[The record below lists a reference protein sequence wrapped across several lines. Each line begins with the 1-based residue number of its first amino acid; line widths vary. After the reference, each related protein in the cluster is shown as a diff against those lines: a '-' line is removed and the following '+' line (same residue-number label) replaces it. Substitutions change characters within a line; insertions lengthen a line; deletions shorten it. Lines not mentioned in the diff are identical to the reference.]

1 MFLILRT
8 FLFYFFILMEE
19 FSTQDLNLE
28 ETGTSTQLR
37 SIQWIAGADSDL
49 ETSFQWIVGA
59 GDGFDSSSLQ
69 FYGDADF
76 GGMLFFLS
84 MGWLTISLIYLAS
97 KVLTT
102 IVFGKIFEKAK
113 IAWWWALIPLA
124 NTYVFLKMVKLRFLF
139 WLSLVPFLYLPL
151 TVYFAMNGVFWL
163 SKVVTWLLGLVGIIA
178 GIFYVFILP
187 FRVAKMFGK
196 GFWFGIGLLFLPVIF
211 YPILAF
217 GNAQY
222 QENQE
227 PQVPPQ
233 N

>member
-1 MFLILRT
+1 
-8 FLFYFFILMEE
+8 MEE

-124 NTYVFLKMVKLRFLF
+124 NAYVFLKMVKLRFLF

-163 SKVVTWLLGLVGIIA
+163 SKVVTWLLGLAVIISGIIY
-178 GIFYVFILP
+178 IFILP

-196 GFWFGIGLLFLPVIF
+196 GFWFGLGLLFLPVIF

-227 PQVPPQ
+227 PQLPPQ

>member
-8 FLFYFFILMEE
+8 FLFCFFILMEE

-124 NTYVFLKMVKLRFLF
+124 NAYVFLKMVKLRFLF

-163 SKVVTWLLGLVGIIA
+163 SKVVTWLLGLAVIISGIIY
-178 GIFYVFILP
+178 IFILP

-196 GFWFGIGLLFLPVIF
+196 GFWFGLGLLFLPVIF

>member
-1 MFLILRT
+1 
-8 FLFYFFILMEE
+8 MEE

-49 ETSFQWIVGA
+49 ETSYQWIVGA

-124 NTYVFLKMVKLRFLF
+124 NAYVFLKMVKLRFLF

-178 GIFYVFILP
+178 GIIYIFILP

-196 GFWFGIGLLFLPVIF
+196 GFWFGIWLLFLPVIF

>member
-8 FLFYFFILMEE
+8 FLFCFFILMEE

-163 SKVVTWLLGLVGIIA
+163 SKVVTWLLGLAVIISGIIY
-178 GIFYVFILP
+178 IFILP

-196 GFWFGIGLLFLPVIF
+196 GFWFGLGLLFLPVIF

-227 PQVPPQ
+227 PQLPPQ

>member
-1 MFLILRT
+1 
-8 FLFYFFILMEE
+8 MEE

-76 GGMLFFLS
+76 GGILFFLS

-124 NTYVFLKMVKLRFLF
+124 NAYVFLKMVKLRFLF

-178 GIFYVFILP
+178 GIFYLFILP

-217 GNAQY
+217 WSAEFHDREADTQPMFV
-222 QENQE
+222 Q
-227 PQVPPQ
+227 
-233 N
+233 

>member
-1 MFLILRT
+1 
-8 FLFYFFILMEE
+8 MEE

-49 ETSFQWIVGA
+49 ETSYQWIVGA

-76 GGMLFFLS
+76 GGMGGMLFFLS

-139 WLSLVPFLYLPL
+139 WLSLFPLLYMPL
-151 TVYFAMNGVFWL
+151 TVYLAMNGVFW
-163 SKVVTWLLGLVGIIA
+163 VPTAVTWLLGLVGIIA
-178 GIFYVFILP
+178 GIIYIFILP

-196 GFWFGIGLLFLPVIF
+196 GFWFGIWLLFLPVIF

-217 GNAQY
+217 WSAEFHDREADTQPMSV
-222 QENQE
+222 Q
-227 PQVPPQ
+227 
-233 N
+233 

>member
-1 MFLILRT
+1 
-8 FLFYFFILMEE
+8 MEE

-28 ETGTSTQLR
+28 ETGTSTQFI
-37 SIQWIAGADSDL
+37 SMEWIA
-49 ETSFQWIVGA
+49 GA

-124 NTYVFLKMVKLRFLF
+124 NAYVFLKMVKLRFLF
-139 WLSLVPFLYLPL
+139 WLSLFPLLYMPL
-151 TVYFAMNGVFWL
+151 TVYLAMNGVFW
-163 SKVVTWLLGLVGIIA
+163 VPTAVTWLLGLVGIIA

-227 PQVPPQ
+227 PQVPLQ

>member
-1 MFLILRT
+1 
-8 FLFYFFILMEE
+8 MEE

-37 SIQWIAGADSDL
+37 SIQGIAGADSDL
-49 ETSFQWIVGA
+49 ETRFQGIVGA

-124 NTYVFLKMVKLRFLF
+124 NT
-139 WLSLVPFLYLPL
+139 
-151 TVYFAMNGVFWL
+151 
-163 SKVVTWLLGLVGIIA
+163 
-178 GIFYVFILP
+178 
-187 FRVAKMFGK
+187 
-196 GFWFGIGLLFLPVIF
+196 
-211 YPILAF
+211 
-217 GNAQY
+217 
-222 QENQE
+222 
-227 PQVPPQ
+227 
-233 N
+233 

>member
-8 FLFYFFILMEE
+8 FLFCFFILMEE

-69 FYGDADF
+69 FYGDTDF
-76 GGMLFFLS
+76 GGMGGMLFFLS

-139 WLSLVPFLYLPL
+139 WLSLFPLSLYAFDSVSCNEWSILSSNSSYLASWIGRNYCWNYLYL
-151 TVYFAMNGVFWL
+151 Y
-163 SKVVTWLLGLVGIIA
+163 SSI
-178 GIFYVFILP
+178 
-187 FRVAKMFGK
+187 
-196 GFWFGIGLLFLPVIF
+196 
-211 YPILAF
+211 
-217 GNAQY
+217 
-222 QENQE
+222 
-227 PQVPPQ
+227 
-233 N
+233 

>member
-1 MFLILRT
+1 
-8 FLFYFFILMEE
+8 MEE

-124 NTYVFLKMVKLRFLF
+124 NAYVFLKMVKLRFLF

-163 SKVVTWLLGLVGIIA
+163 SKVVTWLLGLAVIISGIIY
-178 GIFYVFILP
+178 IFILP

-196 GFWFGIGLLFLPVIF
+196 GFWFGLGLLFLPVIF

-227 PQVPPQ
+227 PQVPSQ

>member
-1 MFLILRT
+1 
-8 FLFYFFILMEE
+8 MEE

-124 NTYVFLKMVKLRFLF
+124 NAYVFLKMVKLRFLF

-163 SKVVTWLLGLVGIIA
+163 SKVVTWLLGLVGIIS
-178 GIFYVFILP
+178 GIIYIFILP

-196 GFWFGIGLLFLPVIF
+196 GFWFGLGLLFLPVIF

-227 PQVPPQ
+227 LQLPPQ
-233 N
+233 S

>member
-1 MFLILRT
+1 
-8 FLFYFFILMEE
+8 MEE

-124 NTYVFLKMVKLRFLF
+124 NAYVFLKMVKLRFLF

-163 SKVVTWLLGLVGIIA
+163 SKVVTWLLGLAVIISGIIY
-178 GIFYVFILP
+178 IFILP

-196 GFWFGIGLLFLPVIF
+196 GFWFGLGLLFLPVIF